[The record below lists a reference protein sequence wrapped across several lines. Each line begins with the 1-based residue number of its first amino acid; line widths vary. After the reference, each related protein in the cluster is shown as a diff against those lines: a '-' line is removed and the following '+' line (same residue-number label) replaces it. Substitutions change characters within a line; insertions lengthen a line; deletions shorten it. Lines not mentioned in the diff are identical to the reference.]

1 MLIYCV
7 LATLTAVECIF
18 SQGHQLLSYMQS
30 CLSPSMIRS
39 ILCFGDWSHKD
50 LVHMLDLVA
59 AVEDK
64 QRLKKWEFEE
74 ISSADEP

>member
-7 LATLTAVECIF
+7 LAMLTVVECIF
-18 SQGHQLLSYMQS
+18 SQGRQLLSYIQS
-30 CLSPSMIRS
+30 CLSPSMICS

-50 LVHMLDLVA
+50 LVHMPDLVA
-59 AVEDK
+59 AVDDK
-64 QRLKKWEFEE
+64 QKLKKREFEE